1 MVFFLLILL
10 LIMFNGLSFSGAGE
24 FNDRYLDKRNTTA
37 VNGIFVILVV
47 FSHYAQYTKFG
58 GPFDA
63 PYLALREHLNQL
75 VVATFWFYSGYGM
88 MEAIRRTEG
97 RYVSKLPVKF
107 WQLLLKFDI
116 AVLLFWIMNAARGSV
131 FPPKTLLLA
140 LTGWET
146 VGNSNWYIFAILVEY
161 LLMYAAFRICRGLG
175 GDKGRIA
182 GLILFLLFT
191 VAFVFAMMKAGRA
204 AYTYNTIIILPFG
217 AFWSEFRK
225 PAEKLI
231 MKSDLSYLL
240 VLTAALGIYVIA
252 FFRRFSWGIEGY
264 TVWALMFTFVLVL
277 VTMKLSICNPLLEWF
292 GKHVFSI
299 YILQRLPMT
308 LLGHFGYIQS
318 HKYISLIVVFVTTMF
333 IAVLF
338 EKITDRLIQAITN
351 ISGKKEMTA
360 TA

>member
-10 LIMFNGLSFSGAGE
+10 LIIFNGLSFSGAGE
-24 FNDRYLDKRNTTA
+24 FNGNYLDKRNTTA

-58 GPFDA
+58 GAFDA

-116 AVLLFWIMNAARGSV
+116 AVLIFWAMNAARGSV
-131 FPPKTLLLA
+131 FPVKTLLLA

-161 LLMYAAFRICRGLG
+161 LLMYAAFRVCRGLG
-175 GDKGRIA
+175 GDRGRIA
-182 GLILFLLFT
+182 GLVLFLLLT

-231 MKSDLSYLL
+231 MRSDLSYLL
-240 VLTAALGIYVIA
+240 VLTAALGAYILA
-252 FFRRFSWGIEGY
+252 FFRRGHGIEAY
-264 TVWALMFTFVLVL
+264 TVWALLFTFLL
-277 VTMKLSICNPLLEWF
+277 IAVTMKVSICNPFLEWF

-308 LLGHFGYIQS
+308 LLGHFGYIGS
-318 HKYISLIVVFVTTMF
+318 HKYISLIAVFVSTMF

-338 EKITDRLIQAITN
+338 EKVTDRLIQAITD
-351 ISGKKEMTA
+351 SGGKKEMKA
-360 TA
+360 GA